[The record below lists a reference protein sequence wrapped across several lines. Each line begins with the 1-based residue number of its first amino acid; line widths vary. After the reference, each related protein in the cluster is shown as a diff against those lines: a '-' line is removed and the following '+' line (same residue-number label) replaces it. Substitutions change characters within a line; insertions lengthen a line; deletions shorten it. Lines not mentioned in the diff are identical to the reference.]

1 MMPAVGAAVF
11 KTGPLAW
18 DCVASFWLR
27 NIAFGAWLCCV
38 ITSLEKATE
47 LQPPGEGPAAMTNAT
62 MPHPDDV
69 TARRVKHTPA
79 ESHLWVMVLGDL
91 VIYGTYFLMHDF

>member
-1 MMPAVGAAVF
+1 M
-11 KTGPLAW
+11 
-18 DCVASFWLR
+18 
-27 NIAFGAWLCCV
+27 
-38 ITSLEKATE
+38 TS
-47 LQPPGEGPAAMTNAT
+47 AT

-79 ESHLWVMVLGDL
+79 ESHMWVMVLGDL